1 MVAALLPKIQVVE
14 VIEFAPV
21 RWTRGVTAMAK
32 KMSKLKAFKG
42 RSKGQRKRRK
52 VEAVEAA
59 VDKAMDGVTEIV
71 RHGIRRFPRLKKG

>member
-1 MVAALLPKIQVVE
+1 
-14 VIEFAPV
+14 
-21 RWTRGVTAMAK
+21 MAK

-52 VEAVEAA
+52 REAVQAA

-71 RHGIRRFPRLKKG
+71 RHGKRRFPRRRRS